1 MKSLRL
7 SEESLEVYIEFCNEV
22 ERELGVGGIYQPIK
36 AFAAKIAEQSLRIS
50 GVFTLF
56 ENSCAEFIDEETYEK
71 GVTISRWYLQEV
83 VRISKNDVVED
94 VSRHQQEV
102 LNILKSRA
110 AKGKEGLSIREIIH
124 RCVTS
129 QIRNTRRILSILET
143 LEKNNLALLKEG
155 KWSYSNNEML

>member
-1 MKSLRL
+1 M
-7 SEESLEVYIEFCNEV
+7 
-22 ERELGVGGIYQPIK
+22 GVIYQPIK

-56 ENSCAEFIDEETYEK
+56 ENSCAEFIDEEAYEK

-83 VRISKNDVVED
+83 VNISKNDVVED

-110 AKGKEGLSIREIIH
+110 
-124 RCVTS
+124 
-129 QIRNTRRILSILET
+129 
-143 LEKNNLALLKEG
+143 EK
-155 KWSYSNNEML
+155 